1 MQKLGRREGCPLVRD
16 ASVSIMMLTV
26 HGRINAHFYVF
37 KCEILSITKINGV

>member
-1 MQKLGRREGCPLVRD
+1 MQKVGRREGCPLVRD

-26 HGRINAHFYVF
+26 HAHFYVF

>member
-1 MQKLGRREGCPLVRD
+1 MQKLGRREGCLLVRD

-26 HGRINAHFYVF
+26 HAHFYVF

>member
-26 HGRINAHFYVF
+26 HAHFYVF

>member
-26 HGRINAHFYVF
+26 HAHFYVF
-37 KCEILSITKINGV
+37 KCEILSITNNGV

>member
-1 MQKLGRREGCPLVRD
+1 MTYAKIGQKGGMSLVRD

-26 HGRINAHFYVF
+26 HAHFYVF

>member
-26 HGRINAHFYVF
+26 HVHFYVF